1 MREHLRPALSLL
13 VLFSLLC
20 GIAYPLAVTGLAQ
33 LFFPRQA
40 AGSLA
45 SKDGQV
51 IGSWLV
57 GQNFSQPG
65 YFHGRP
71 SAAGANGN
79 DASAS
84 SGSNLGPTSKALQER
99 IATTLTTLKAENPNA
114 AIPADLVYASGSGLD
129 PQISPAAA
137 RFQIPRVAAAR
148 GVSAEA
154 LERLINEHSQPRLL
168 GVLGEPVVNLLALNY
183 ALDAQS
189 PLPSAPTTALPEG
202 SR

>member
-1 MREHLRPALSLL
+1 MREHLRPAISLI

-20 GIAYPLAVTGLAQ
+20 GIAYPLAVTGLAR
-33 LFFPRQA
+33 LIFPEQA

-45 SKDGQV
+45 RKDGQV

-71 SAAGANGN
+71 SAAGAQGY

-84 SGSNLGPTSKALQER
+84 SGSNLGPTSKALRER
-99 IATTLTTLKAENPNA
+99 IATTVAALKAENPGA

-137 RFQIPRVAAAR
+137 LFQVPRVAATR
-148 GVSAEA
+148 GLDAA
-154 LERLINEHSQPRLL
+154 KLEQLIEQQTEPRLL
-168 GVLGEPVVNLLALNY
+168 GLWGEPTVNLLALNR
-183 ALDAQS
+183 ALDA
-189 PLPSAPTTALPEG
+189 LPTE
-202 SR
+202 R